1 MSIRMTLS
9 AALISLTLPVATL
22 AYAAGGGSG
31 GGDAGSGGSDQTSTP
46 TCKSGEVYSQKE
58 KKCVPANQGAIDD
71 DDLFETGRA
80 LAYAGRYGEAIQML
94 GLVSDKNDPRVLN
107 MLGFSHRK
115 SGRIEV
121 GLGYYQEAL
130 TINPDFV
137 LAREYLGEAYLT
149 LGDLAS
155 AKTQLSEIEK
165 RCGKGCAEYAA
176 LEKQIVAVGG

>member
-9 AALISLTLPVATL
+9 TAFLALTLPL
-22 AYAAGGGSG
+22 AASAFAAGGG
-31 GGDAGSGGSDQTSTP
+31 GDSGSGGSDQTSTP
-46 TCKSGEVYSQKE
+46 TCKSGQVYSQAQ

-71 DDLFETGRA
+71 NDLFETGRA

-130 TINPDFV
+130 TINPDFT

-149 LGDLAS
+149 LGDLAA
-155 AKTQLSEIEK
+155 AKNQLSEIEK
-165 RCGKGCAEYAA
+165 RCGKGCAEYAE

>member
-22 AYAAGGGSG
+22 AYAAGGDS
-31 GGDAGSGGSDQTSTP
+31 GSGGSDQTP

-130 TINPDFV
+130 TINPDFT

-149 LGDLAS
+149 LGDVAS
-155 AKTQLSEIEK
+155 AKNQLSEIEK
-165 RCGKGCAEYAA
+165 RCGKGCAEYAE
-176 LEKQIVAVGG
+176 LEKQIAAVEARG

>member
-9 AALISLTLPVATL
+9 TAFLALTLPL
-22 AYAAGGGSG
+22 AASAFAAGGG
-31 GGDAGSGGSDQTSTP
+31 GDSGSGGSDQTSTP
-46 TCKSGEVYSQKE
+46 TCKSGQVYSQAQ

-71 DDLFETGRA
+71 NDLFQTGRA

-94 GLVSDKNDPRVLN
+94 GLMSDKNDPRVLN

-130 TINPDFV
+130 TINPDFT

-149 LGDLAS
+149 LGDLAA
-155 AKTQLSEIEK
+155 AKNQLSEIEK
-165 RCGKGCAEYAA
+165 RCGKGCAEYAE

>member
-1 MSIRMTLS
+1 MDWNRVEGNWKQVKGKVKEQWGK
-9 AALISLTLPVATL
+9 LT
-22 AYAAGGGSG
+22 
-31 GGDAGSGGSDQTSTP
+31 
-46 TCKSGEVYSQKE
+46 
-58 KKCVPANQGAIDD
+58 D

-130 TINPDFV
+130 AANPDFV
-137 LAREYLGEAYLT
+137 LAREYMGEAFLT
-149 LGDLAS
+149 LGDIAS
-155 AKTQLSEIEK
+155 AKNQLSEIEK
-165 RCGKGCAEYAA
+165 RCGKGCEEYALLA
-176 LEKQIVAVGG
+176 KQIDDYLKG